1 MSDWK
6 TRNYDILALQ
16 MDVQDREM
24 DYILEILGSLQD
36 TELAKRILKTALTS
50 TAREARKRLIKDN
63 KKRYALKKSGAYSK
77 ESKVTPAKA
86 SKLVA
91 EVVAS
96 SPRHGLH
103 EYTSRPNTAKLAVRA
118 KVLKSS
124 PLKEIA
130 KDERKAFIA
139 TCKDLTAFWQRKTSA
154 RLPIKKFSSLSAA
167 DMFGRVAR
175 EPDVA
180 EDLYR
185 ILTAEVEKRIAAAL
199 E

>member
-1 MSDWK
+1 MSD
-6 TRNYDILALQ
+6 RSILTIQ
-16 MDVQDREM
+16 TDTEM
-24 DYILEILGSLQD
+24 DYILQKLGALGD
-36 TELAKRILKTALTS
+36 AELAERILRAALTS
-50 TAREARKRLIKDN
+50 TARDARKRLIKDN

-96 SPRHGLH
+96 GPKHGLH

-124 PLKEIA
+124 PLKEFA
-130 KDERKAFIA
+130 KDERKAFVA
-139 TCKDLTAFWQRKTSA
+139 TVKENTGFWQRETSA
-154 RLPIKKFSSLSAA
+154 RLPIKRFTSLSAA

-180 EDLYR
+180 ENLYR
-185 ILTAEVEKRIAAAL
+185 ILTAEVERRIAAAL

>member
-1 MSDWK
+1 MSN
-6 TRNYDILALQ
+6 RSILTIQTDA
-16 MDVQDREM
+16 EM
-24 DYILEILGSLQD
+24 DYILQKLGDLGD
-36 TELAKRILKTALTS
+36 PKLAKRILRTALTS
-50 TAREARKRLIKDN
+50 TARDARKRLIKDN

-96 SPRHGLH
+96 GPKHGLN

-118 KVLKSS
+118 KVLKNS
-124 PLKEIA
+124 PLKEIV
-130 KDERKAFIA
+130 KDERKAFVA
-139 TCKDLTAFWQRKTSA
+139 TVKGHTAFWQRETSA
-154 RLPIKKFSSLSAA
+154 RFPIKKFMSLSAA

-175 EPDVA
+175 ELGVA

-185 ILTAEVEKRIAAAL
+185 ILTAEVEQRIAAAL